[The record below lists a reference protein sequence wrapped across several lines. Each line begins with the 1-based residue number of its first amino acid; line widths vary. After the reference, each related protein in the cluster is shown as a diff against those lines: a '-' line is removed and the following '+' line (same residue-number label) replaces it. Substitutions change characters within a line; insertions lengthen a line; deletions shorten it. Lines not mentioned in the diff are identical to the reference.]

1 MEKDFPLRGIFV
13 SNTYI
18 ILDYVDTIKR
28 FESRRPIS
36 CCLSHNLVYFT
47 FTNIKKHSSINF
59 YQKLSCLSLTGFVEQ
74 VLS

>member
-28 FESRRPIS
+28 FVIYKAGVQYHAVYLTVLFISHSPI
-36 CCLSHNLVYFT
+36 
-47 FTNIKKHSSINF
+47 
-59 YQKLSCLSLTGFVEQ
+59 
-74 VLS
+74 